1 MNEPIMQIRGI
12 VKEFSG
18 VRVLHKIT
26 LDIFAGEVLGVLGE
40 NGAGKSTL
48 LKIISGIYTKTT
60 GSIKIDGVEVS
71 IQSASDAKRLGI
83 AMIPQ
88 EFNLI
93 SSLNVFENIF
103 LGNEIKKGFL
113 LNKSVMR
120 DRANVLLKELETSLS
135 PDSLIENLSVAEKQM
150 VEIAKALVND
160 SRILIMDEPTTV
172 LTDHEV
178 DIFFSLVDKLKQR
191 GVTIIFI
198 SHKLKE
204 VKLLCDRLAI
214 LRDGHLVSVDD
225 VSEINEEDMARK
237 MVGRELNQIYPQRT
251 IPSDDVVLRVSN
263 LSIKDVLKD
272 INFDLKKGEVLG
284 FAGLIGAGRTET
296 AEAVM
301 GLRKKDSGEI
311 EINGQKVAIHSIAD
325 AVAYNLAYL
334 SEDRQGKGLI
344 MNFDIPKNITLISLA
359 SYVKGWLIQHKKENS
374 VARDYVK
381 RFDIKAASL
390 HSNLANL
397 SGGNQQKVYLSKW
410 MDTQPSILILDEPTR
425 GIDVN
430 TKKEIYHFIHSLT
443 EQGVSIIVISSELE
457 EVMGLSNRVM
467 VMRSGQ
473 IMGELTGDAI
483 NEKEIMYYAA
493 GLKTM
498 AQA

>member
-1 MNEPIMQIRGI
+1 MNVPVMQIRGI

-48 LKIISGIYTKTT
+48 LKIISGIYTRTS
-60 GSIKIDGVEVS
+60 GSIKIDGEDVD
-71 IQSASDAKRLGI
+71 IQSSSDAKRLGI

-103 LGNEIKKGFL
+103 LGNELKNGFL
-113 LNKSVMR
+113 LNKTLMR
-120 DRANVLLKELETSLS
+120 SKANQLLKELETDLN

-150 VEIAKALVND
+150 VEIAKALVNE

-178 DIFFSLVDKLKQR
+178 DIFFALVEKLKQR

-204 VKLLCDRLAI
+204 VKHLCDRLAI
-214 LRDGHLVSVDD
+214 LRDGHLISVDD
-225 VSEINEEDMARK
+225 VSDINEEDMARK
-237 MVGRELNQIYPQRT
+237 MVGRELNQIYPARAEHT
-251 IPSDDVVLRVSN
+251 EEVVLKVSN
-263 LSIKDVLKD
+263 LSIKGLLHD

-296 AEAVM
+296 AEAIM
-301 GLRKKDSGEI
+301 GLRKKDSGHIEVSGQAV
-311 EINGQKVAIHSIAD
+311 EINSISD
-325 AVAYNLAYL
+325 AVLHNLAYL

-359 SYVKGWLIQHKKENS
+359 SYVRGLIQHKKERA

-381 RFDIKAASL
+381 RFDIKAASIN
-390 HSNLANL
+390 SNLANL

-410 MDTQPSILILDEPTR
+410 MDTHPNILILDEPTR

-430 TKKEIYHFIHSLT
+430 TKKEIYHFIRSLT
-443 EQGVSIIVISSELE
+443 EQGVSVIVISSELE

-467 VMRSGQ
+467 VMRSGE

-498 AQA
+498 ARA

>member
-1 MNEPIMQIRGI
+1 MNDPIMQINNV

-26 LDIFAGEVLGVLGE
+26 LDIYQSEVLGVLGE

-48 LKIISGIYTKTT
+48 LKIISGIYRKTS
-60 GSIKIDGVEVS
+60 GSIKVDGEEVQ
-71 IQSASDAKRLGI
+71 IESASDAKQLGI

-103 LGNEIKKGFL
+103 LGNEIKQRGW
-113 LNKSVMR
+113 LNKKAMR
-120 DRANVLLKELETSLS
+120 QKAQQLLEELQTDLN
-135 PDSLIENLSVAEKQM
+135 PDALIETLSVAEKQM

-178 DIFFSLVDKLKQR
+178 EIFFALVERLKQR
-191 GVTIIFI
+191 KVTIIFI

-204 VKLLCDRLAI
+204 VKYLCDRLAI
-214 LRDGHLVSVDD
+214 LRDGHLVSVDE
-225 VSEINEEDMARK
+225 VEHINEEDMARK
-237 MVGRELNQIYPQRT
+237 MVGRELNQIYPPRSEPQNET
-251 IPSDDVVLRVSN
+251 VLKVSN
-263 LSIKDVLKD
+263 LSIKGLLHN
-272 INFDLKKGEVLG
+272 INFELKKGEVLG

-301 GLRKKDSGEI
+301 GLRKKDTGEI
-311 EINGQKVAIHSIAD
+311 EIDNQPVSIHHISD
-325 AVAYNLAYL
+325 ALEHKLAYL

-344 MNFDIPKNITLISLA
+344 MNFDIPKNITLISLKA
-359 SYVKGWLIQHKKENS
+359 YVNGLIQQKKERQVAQSYVE
-374 VARDYVK
+374 

-390 HSNLANL
+390 KSNLINL

-410 MDTQPSILILDEPTR
+410 MDTSPNILILDEPTR

-443 EQGVSIIVISSELE
+443 KQGVSVIVISSELE
-457 EVMGLSNRVM
+457 EVMGLSNRVL
-467 VMRSGQ
+467 VMRSGE
-473 IMGELTGDAI
+473 ITGELSGEDI
-483 NEKEIMYYAA
+483 NEKEIMLYAA
-493 GLKTM
+493 GLKKMT
-498 AQA
+498 AT

>member
-251 IPSDDVVLRVSN
+251 IPSADVVLKVCN

-284 FAGLIGAGRTET
+284 FAGLIGAGRT
-296 AEAVM
+296 
-301 GLRKKDSGEI
+301 
-311 EINGQKVAIHSIAD
+311 
-325 AVAYNLAYL
+325 
-334 SEDRQGKGLI
+334 
-344 MNFDIPKNITLISLA
+344 
-359 SYVKGWLIQHKKENS
+359 
-374 VARDYVK
+374 
-381 RFDIKAASL
+381 
-390 HSNLANL
+390 
-397 SGGNQQKVYLSKW
+397 
-410 MDTQPSILILDEPTR
+410 
-425 GIDVN
+425 
-430 TKKEIYHFIHSLT
+430 
-443 EQGVSIIVISSELE
+443 
-457 EVMGLSNRVM
+457 
-467 VMRSGQ
+467 
-473 IMGELTGDAI
+473 
-483 NEKEIMYYAA
+483 
-493 GLKTM
+493 
-498 AQA
+498 

>member
-1 MNEPIMQIRGI
+1 MNDPIMQIRGI

-26 LDIFAGEVLGVLGE
+26 LDIYTGEVLGVLGE

-48 LKIISGIYTKTT
+48 LKIISGIYTKTS
-60 GSIKIDGVEVS
+60 GSIKIDGNEVS
-71 IQSASDAKRLGI
+71 VQSTADAKRLGI

-103 LGNEIKKGFL
+103 LGNEIKKSFF
-113 LNKSVMR
+113 LNKSEMR
-120 DRANVLLKELETSLS
+120 NKASTLLKELETDLN
-135 PDSLIENLSVAEKQM
+135 PDALIENLSVAQKQM

-178 DIFFSLVDKLKQR
+178 EIFFNLVEKLKQR

-214 LRDGHLVSVDD
+214 LRDGHLVSVDE
-225 VSEINEEDMARK
+225 VSEIDEEDMARK

-251 IPSDDVVLRVSN
+251 EHTDEVVLKVTN
-263 LSIKDVLKD
+263 LSIKGVLNN

-311 EINGQKVAIHSIAD
+311 EINSQKVHINSIAD
-325 AVAYNLAYL
+325 AVSHNLAYL
-334 SEDRQGKGLI
+334 SEDRQGKGLV
-344 MNFDIPKNITLISLA
+344 MNFDIPKNITLISLSA
-359 SYVKGWLIQHKKENS
+359 YVKGLIQHKKEQQ
-374 VARDYVK
+374 VAREYVK

-410 MDTQPSILILDEPTR
+410 MDTQPNILILDEPTR

-430 TKKEIYHFIHSLT
+430 TKKEIYHFIRSLT

-457 EVMGLSNRVM
+457 EVMGLSHRIM

-498 AQA
+498 SQA

>member
-1 MNEPIMQIRGI
+1 MNVPVMQIKGI

-26 LDIFAGEVLGVLGE
+26 LDIFSGEVLGVLGE

-48 LKIISGIYTKTT
+48 LKIISGIYTKTS
-60 GSIKIDGVEVS
+60 GSIKIDGEEVV
-71 IQSASDAKRLGI
+71 IQSSADAKRLGI

-113 LNKSVMR
+113 LDKSLMRNK
-120 DRANVLLKELETSLS
+120 ANQLLKELETDLN

-150 VEIAKALVND
+150 VEIAKALVNE

-178 DIFFSLVDKLKQR
+178 DIFFGLVETLKQR

-204 VKLLCDRLAI
+204 VKHLCDRLAI
-214 LRDGHLVSVDD
+214 LRDGHLISVDD
-225 VSEINEEDMARK
+225 VSDINEEDMARK
-237 MVGRELNQIYPQRT
+237 MVGRELNQIYPQRAKHGEE
-251 IPSDDVVLRVSN
+251 IVLKVRN
-263 LSIKDVLKD
+263 LSIHGLLKN
-272 INFDLKKGEVLG
+272 INFDLKKGEALG
-284 FAGLIGAGRTET
+284 FSGLIGAGRTET
-296 AEAVM
+296 AEAIM
-301 GLRKKDSGEI
+301 GLRKKDSGDVEI
-311 EINGQKVAIHSIAD
+311 DGRPVEINTISD
-325 AVAYNLAYL
+325 AVQHNLAYL

-344 MNFDIPKNITLISLA
+344 MNFDIPKNITLISLS
-359 SYVKGWLIQHKKENS
+359 SYVRGLIQYKKEKA

-381 RFDIKAASL
+381 RFDIKAASI

-410 MDTQPSILILDEPTR
+410 MDTHPNILILDEPTR

-430 TKKEIYHFIHSLT
+430 TKKEIYHFIRTLT
-443 EQGVSIIVISSELE
+443 EQGVSVIVISSELE

-467 VMRSGQ
+467 VMRSGE
-473 IMGELTGDAI
+473 IMGELTGNAI

-498 AQA
+498 ARA

>member
-1 MNEPIMQIRGI
+1 MTPPIMQVQDI

-18 VRVLHKIT
+18 VRVLHSIS
-26 LDIFAGEVLGVLGE
+26 LDIHPGEVLGVLGE

-48 LKIISGIYTKTT
+48 LKIISGIYPLTS
-60 GSIKIDGVEVS
+60 GQIKIDGELVEIRS
-71 IQSASDAKRLGI
+71 TSDAKRLGI

-93 SSLNVFENIF
+93 STLNVFENIF
-103 LGNEIKKGFL
+103 LGNEIKKGL
-113 LNKSVMR
+113 LLDKAAMR
-120 DRANVLLKELETSLS
+120 EKAARLLTELATELS
-135 PDSLIENLSVAEKQM
+135 PDALVENLSVAEKQM

-178 DIFFSLVDKLKQR
+178 EIFFTLVDTLKQR

-214 LRDGHLVSVDD
+214 LRDGHLVSLDD
-225 VSEINEEDMARK
+225 VSEINEQDMARK
-237 MVGRELNQIYPQRT
+237 MVGRELNQIYPSRRE
-251 IPSDDVVLRVSN
+251 PSDEVVLKVSH
-263 LSIKDVLKD
+263 LAIKGVLND
-272 INFDLKKGEVLG
+272 INFELKKGEVLG

-301 GLRKKDSGEI
+301 GLRKKDAGEI
-311 EINGQKVAIHSIAD
+311 EINGQYATINSIAD
-325 AVAYNLAYL
+325 ALSYHLAYL

-359 SYVKGWLIQHKKENS
+359 AYVKGLIRQKKENA
-374 VARDYVK
+374 VAQEYVK

-390 HSNLANL
+390 HTNLINL

-410 MDTQPSILILDEPTR
+410 MDTHPSILILDEPTR

-443 EQGVSIIVISSELE
+443 EQGVSVIVISSELE
-457 EVMGLSNRVM
+457 EIMGLSHRVM
-467 VMRSGQ
+467 VMRSGE
-473 IMGELTGDAI
+473 IMGELVGDAI

-498 AQA
+498 KQA

>member
-1 MNEPIMQIRGI
+1 MNDPIMQIRGI

-26 LDIFAGEVLGVLGE
+26 LDIYAGEVLGVLGE

-48 LKIISGIYTKTT
+48 LKIISGIYTKTS
-60 GSIKIDGVEVS
+60 GSIKVDGDEVL
-71 IQSASDAKRLGI
+71 IQSTADAKRLGI

-103 LGNEIKKGFL
+103 LGNEIKKGFF

-120 DRANVLLKELETSLS
+120 DRASTLLKELETDLS
-135 PDSLIENLSVAEKQM
+135 PDALIENLSVAQKQM
-150 VEIAKALVND
+150 VEIAKALVNE

-178 DIFFSLVDKLKQR
+178 EIFFNLVEKLKQR

-225 VSEINEEDMARK
+225 VSEIDEEDMARK
-237 MVGRELNQIYPQRT
+237 MVGRELNQIYPQRSEHT
-251 IPSDDVVLRVSN
+251 DEVVLKVTN
-263 LSIKDVLKD
+263 LSIKGVLDD

-311 EINGQKVAIHSIAD
+311 EINGQKVQINSIAD
-325 AVAYNLAYL
+325 AVSYNLAYL

-344 MNFDIPKNITLISLA
+344 MNFDIPKNITLISLSA
-359 SYVKGWLIQHKKENS
+359 YVKGLIQHKKEQQ
-374 VARDYVK
+374 VAREYVK

-430 TKKEIYHFIHSLT
+430 TKKEIYHFIRSLT

-457 EVMGLSNRVM
+457 EVMGLSHRIM

>member
-1 MNEPIMQIRGI
+1 
-12 VKEFSG
+12 
-18 VRVLHKIT
+18 L
-26 LDIFAGEVLGVLGE
+26 A
-40 NGAGKSTL
+40 L
-48 LKIISGIYTKTT
+48 LQLISGISANIT
-60 GSIKIDGVEVS
+60 GRIKIDGVEVS

-103 LGNEIKKGFL
+103 LGNEIKKGLL
-113 LNKSVMR
+113 LNKSAMR
-120 DRANVLLKELETSLS
+120 DRANALLKELETDLS
-135 PDSLIENLSVAEKQM
+135 PDSLIEHLSVAEKQM
-150 VEIAKALVND
+150 VEIAKALVNE

-178 DIFFSLVDKLKQR
+178 DIFFGLVEKLKQR

-204 VKLLCDRLAI
+204 VKHLCDRLAI

-225 VSEINEEDMARK
+225 VAEIDEEDMARK
-237 MVGRELNQIYPQRT
+237 MVGRELNQIYPQRSEHT
-251 IPSDDVVLRVSN
+251 DEVVLKVNN
-263 LSIKDVLKD
+263 LSIKGVLKD

-311 EINGQKVAIHSIAD
+311 EINGQQATIHSIAD
-325 AVAYNLAYL
+325 AVSYNLAYL

-359 SYVKGWLIQHKKENS
+359 SYVRGFLIEHKKENR

-390 HSNLANL
+390 HSNLVNL

-410 MDTQPSILILDEPTR
+410 MDTHPSILILDEPTR

-430 TKKEIYHFIHSLT
+430 TKKEIYHFIRSLT

-457 EVMGLSNRVM
+457 EVMGLSHRVM

-493 GLKTM
+493 GLKIM

>member
-1 MNEPIMQIRGI
+1 MNTPVMQVHSI

-18 VRVLHKIT
+18 VRVLHDIT
-26 LDIFAGEVLGVLGE
+26 LDIFTGEVLGILGE

-48 LKIISGIYTKTT
+48 LKIISGIYTKTQ
-60 GSIKIDGVEVS
+60 GSIKIDGKEVD
-71 IQSASDAKRLGI
+71 IQSTSDAKELGI

-93 SSLNVFENIF
+93 NSLNVYENIF
-103 LGNEIKKGFL
+103 LGNELKKTFL
-113 LNKSVMR
+113 LNKSAMR
-120 DRANVLLKELETSLS
+120 ARANELLKELETNLS
-135 PDSLIENLSVAEKQM
+135 PDALVENLSVAEKQM

-172 LTDHEV
+172 LTDYEV
-178 DIFFSLVDKLKQR
+178 DVFFSLVAKLKER
-191 GVTIIFI
+191 GVTIVFI

-204 VKLLCDRLAI
+204 VKQLCDRLAI

-225 VSEINEEDMARK
+225 VTEINEEDMARK
-237 MVGRELNQIYPQRT
+237 MVGRELNQIYPALT
-251 IPSDDVVLRVSN
+251 APGNDTVLKVSN
-263 LSIKDVLKD
+263 LTIKGVLHD
-272 INFDLKKGEVLG
+272 INFELKKGEVLG

-311 EINGQKVAIHSIAD
+311 AINGQHVEINSIAD
-325 AVAYNLAYL
+325 AVVWNLAYL

-359 SYVKGWLIQHKKENS
+359 AYAKGLINGKKEEAA
-374 VARDYVK
+374 AREYVD

-390 HSNLANL
+390 HSHLANL

-410 MDTQPSILILDEPTR
+410 MDTQPNILILDEPTR

-430 TKKEIYHFIHSLT
+430 TKKEIYHFIRSLT

-457 EVMGLSNRVM
+457 EIMGVSNRVI
-467 VMRSGQ
+467 VMRSGR
-473 IMGELTGDAI
+473 IMGELTGEAI
-483 NEKEIMYYAA
+483 NEQEIMFYAA
-493 GLKTM
+493 GLKKM
-498 AQA
+498 A

>member
-1 MNEPIMQIRGI
+1 MNEPIMQIHNI

-26 LDIFAGEVLGVLGE
+26 LDIYGSEVLGILGE

-48 LKIISGIYTKTT
+48 LKIISGIYTKTA
-60 GSIKIDGVEVS
+60 GDIKINCKEVN
-71 IQSASDAKRLGI
+71 IQSATDAKKLGI

-93 SSLNVFENIF
+93 STLNVFENIF
-103 LGNEIKKGFL
+103 LGNEIKRRGWLDKTAMRNKAKSL
-113 LNKSVMR
+113 LEE
-120 DRANVLLKELETSLS
+120 LKTELNPEA
-135 PDSLIENLSVAEKQM
+135 LIETLSVAEKQM

-160 SRILIMDEPTTV
+160 SQILIMDEPTTV

-178 DIFFSLVDKLKQR
+178 EIFFALVDRLKQR

-204 VKLLCDRLAI
+204 VKFLCDRLAI

-225 VSEINEEDMARK
+225 VKDIDEEDMARK
-237 MVGRELNQIYPQRT
+237 MVGRELNQIYPPLSEHQQT
-251 IPSDDVVLRVSN
+251 DVLNVRN
-263 LSIKDVLKD
+263 LSIKGVLKN
-272 INFDLKKGEVLG
+272 INFHLKKGEVLG

-296 AEAVM
+296 AEAIM
-301 GLRKKDSGEI
+301 GLRKKDSGDLEI
-311 EINGQKVAIHSIAD
+311 FGKPAQIENISD
-325 AVAYNLAYL
+325 ALNYKLAYL

-344 MNFDIPKNITLISLA
+344 MNFDIPKNITLISLKA
-359 SYVKGWLIQHKKENS
+359 YVKGLIQHKKEQS
-374 VARDYVK
+374 VARDYVN
-381 RFDIKAASL
+381 RFDIKAASI
-390 HSNLANL
+390 HSNLINL

-410 MDTQPSILILDEPTR
+410 MDTSPSILILDEPTR

-430 TKKEIYHFIHSLT
+430 TKKEIYHFIQSLT
-443 EQGVSIIVISSELE
+443 EQGVSVIVISSELE
-457 EVMGLSNRVM
+457 EVMGLSHRVI
-467 VMRSGQ
+467 VMRSGE

-483 NEKEIMYYAA
+483 NEKEIMLYAA
-493 GLKTM
+493 GLKQT
-498 AQA
+498 ASG

>member
-251 IPSDDVVLRVSN
+251 IPSADVVLKVCN

-311 EINGQKVAIHSIAD
+311 EINGEKVAIHSIAD